1 MPPLRRS
8 FALSNRLR
16 LSWCLPALF
25 IAAAAVGGCS
35 GPGAERV
42 YGYQAIAGET
52 GSFDVTGRSSG
63 MSRLQQD
70 AIIAQAIAAHEMRR
84 P

>member
-8 FALSNRLR
+8 FALSALLR
-16 LSWCLPALF
+16 PSWCLPVLF
-25 IAAAAVGGCS
+25 AAAAALGGCG

-42 YGYQAIAGET
+42 YGYQAIVGDT

>member
-8 FALSNRLR
+8 FALSALLR
-16 LSWCLPALF
+16 PSWCLPALF
-25 IAAAAVGGCS
+25 AAAATLSGCGGS
-35 GPGAERV
+35 AERV
-42 YGYQAIAGET
+42 YGYQAIIGET

-63 MSRLQQD
+63 MSRPQQD

>member
-8 FALSNRLR
+8 FALSDLWRP
-16 LSWCLPALF
+16 SWCVPVLF
-25 IAAAAVGGCS
+25 AAAATLGGCG
-35 GPGAERV
+35 GPGGERV
-42 YGYQAIAGET
+42 YGYQAFVGET
-52 GSFDVTGRSSG
+52 GSFDVTGHSSG

>member
-8 FALSNRLR
+8 FALSAHLR
-16 LSWCLPALF
+16 PSWCLPALF
-25 IAAAAVGGCS
+25 VAVAALGGC
-35 GPGAERV
+35 GAPGAERV
-42 YGYQAIAGET
+42 YGYQAIVG
-52 GSFDVTGRSSG
+52 FDVTGRASG
-63 MSRLQQD
+63 MSGLQQD